1 MLGDLFSSLI
11 YIYIYIHPKNY
22 ITKLIVLKSCDFGR
36 FSIAI
41 IQPKFKK
48 FFPDFLFM
56 VSIR

>member
-11 YIYIYIHPKNY
+11 YIYPKTY

-48 FFPDFLFM
+48 NFQIFTHSGVM
-56 VSIR
+56 SRR